1 MDELILRFM
10 GKQIDVAYG
19 VNNFIR
25 GEVTDV
31 SGGIVSLKDE
41 EGRQVYVSA
50 DKISVVWEVKDNH
63 SRPGFVI

>member
-1 MDELILRFM
+1 MGEFILRFI

-19 VNNFIR
+19 MNSFIR

-41 EGRQVYVSA
+41 EERQVFIAA
-50 DKISVVWEVKDNH
+50 DKIAVVWEVKENH